1 MEIPH
6 RELSEEALRGIVE
19 SFVLREGTDYGER
32 DFPLEAK
39 VGAVMRQLDRGEA
52 VIVFDVNTGTADVV
66 VASPPRRR
74 GAIDSRPGLVC
85 ASRPLIRRSSREP
98 GQL

>member
-6 RELSEEALRGIVE
+6 RGLSKEALRGIVE

-52 VIVFDVNTGTADVV
+52 VIVFDVATGTADVV
-66 VASPPRRR
+66 VASPPRRP
-74 GAIDSRPGLVC
+74 ARPI
-85 ASRPLIRRSSREP
+85 PHPTEQP
-98 GQL
+98 

>member
-6 RELSEEALRGIVE
+6 RELSDEALRGIVE

-52 VIVFDVNTGTADVV
+52 VIVFDTNTGTADIV
-66 VASPPRRR
+66 VASPSPSR
-74 GAIDSRPGLVC
+74 ARPGMRIPTP
-85 ASRPLIRRSSREP
+85 RPPERP
-98 GQL
+98 

>member
-6 RELSEEALRGIVE
+6 RKLSEEALRGIVE

-32 DFPLEAK
+32 DFPLETK

-52 VIVFDVNTGTADVV
+52 VIVFDTNTGTADVV
-66 VASPPRRR
+66 VAPPPRR
-74 GAIDSRPGLVC
+74 GARP
-85 ASRPLIRRSSREP
+85 A
-98 GQL
+98 

>member
-74 GAIDSRPGLVC
+74 GASIPGP
-85 ASRPLIRRSSREP
+85 A
-98 GQL
+98 